1 MEKRRTFF
9 KRKRNRKPGK
19 RNVIFLPKLINIKH
33 IQRHNQTSVFV
44 ASISFDNPRPAIKY
58 LGVDPMRGNDK
69 SNTLNKTFDEVIS
82 YELYKVCFAL
92 QITSCKVVSY
102 MATLQG
108 VTGDKWSIRNQELDC
123 ACVRKGAMKT
133 SGED

>member
-1 MEKRRTFF
+1 
-9 KRKRNRKPGK
+9 
-19 RNVIFLPKLINIKH
+19 
-33 IQRHNQTSVFV
+33 
-44 ASISFDNPRPAIKY
+44 
-58 LGVDPMRGNDK
+58 MRGNDK